1 MKTSRQYKSKK
12 NGKCFSTNFR
22 LLQFIF
28 CPSLSFGT
36 KFPVLILFKELFKLK
51 RKTFNW
57 TWLRFYFSCDTSSWR
72 MWVCTYSRQDW
83 GHPIRNENDVES
95 ICIASKQHK
104 KGSLARAPA
113 RTVDYATINFLR
125 FLLNSIEKEM
135 YQILKNVR
143 RETKRNKA
151 KQKKNGW
158 TTAAQQLHDGESK
171 REKNTHRIQN
181 NVLRLKWLLFRR
193 NPNKTRKKSSTKAK
207 ASRHNKNEIDE
218 KKAPTTTLTK
228 TNQIT
233 IRFFSRLVCMRCWY
247 SSKTVVWSISI
258 TIDDTFEHLK
268 WIKKRVFVMRSI
280 HSRVM
285 RNLNAF
291 CFVLFSLLK
300 II

>member
-22 LLQFIF
+22 LQQFIF

-83 GHPIRNENDVES
+83 GHLIRNENDVES

-125 FLLNSIEKEM
+125 FFFCFLLISIEKEM

-143 RETKRNKA
+143 RETKQSKA
-151 KQKKNGW
+151 KKMDGLQQHSSSMMERAKGKKHPSN
-158 TTAAQQLHDGESK
+158 SK
-171 REKNTHRIQN
+171 QCSSLEMITFSKEPEQN
-181 NVLRLKWLLFRR
+181 
-193 NPNKTRKKSSTKAK
+193 
-207 ASRHNKNEIDE
+207 E
-218 KKAPTTTLTK
+218 KKKFHKSQSEP
-228 TNQIT
+228 
-233 IRFFSRLVCMRCWY
+233 S
-247 SSKTVVWSISI
+247 
-258 TIDDTFEHLK
+258 
-268 WIKKRVFVMRSI
+268 
-280 HSRVM
+280 
-285 RNLNAF
+285 
-291 CFVLFSLLK
+291 
-300 II
+300 